1 MSPVRDNIIRPLLC
15 VEREEIEAWLTEPG
29 HRLADGQYESDHGLH
44 PEPDPGRYP
53 EDGPGTDQREGG
65 PGMWPRQPR
74 SWARWSSIWS
84 GRRMRP
90 TRLAVREED
99 DARFVFANAF
109 SREETLIGGR
119 VLRRCM
125 AELGGLKDVER
136 VHIEQI
142 RELMEKQTGQ
152 PDRPAKWPQRQT
164 GIRGRADQPRRE
176 AGAAAGQPCI
186 DLPGDSGQRPDSGAD
201 MGIYPVGSGKN

>member
-1 MSPVRDNIIRPLLC
+1 MNVKAARHVAEAAAELGE
-15 VEREEIEAWLTEPG
+15 VE
-29 HRLADGQYESDHGLH
+29 QYLE
-44 PEPDPGRYP
+44 RK
-53 EDGPGTDQREGG
+53 TD
-65 PGMWPRQPR
+65 
-74 SWARWSSIWS
+74 AAY
-84 GRRMRP
+84 
-90 TRLAVREED
+90 RLAVREED

-142 RELMEKQTGQ
+142 RELMEKQTGSRIDL
-152 PDRPAKWPQRQT
+152 PN
-164 GIRGRADQPRRE
+164 GRSARRE
-176 AGAAAGQPCI
+176 YEGVRISRGGICAAAGQPCI

-201 MGIYPVGSGKN
+201 GNLPC